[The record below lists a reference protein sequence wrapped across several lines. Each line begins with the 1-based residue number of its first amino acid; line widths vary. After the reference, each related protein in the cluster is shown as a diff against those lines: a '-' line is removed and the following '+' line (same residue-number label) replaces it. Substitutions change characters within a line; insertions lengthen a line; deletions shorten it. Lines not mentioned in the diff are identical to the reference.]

1 MFFVSGK
8 VMFKLNAGINLIES
22 LIGMFL
28 CVPEFDLIS
37 LIFMDFVEGKP
48 LSCLA
53 CFSVV
58 GEVFSDFFE
67 GDELF
72 WLLLMLRVIGG
83 KVDRIG
89 GEDQVDF
96 WIKEE

>member
-1 MFFVSGK
+1 VFFVSGK
-8 VMFKLNAGINLIES
+8 VIFKLHAGIDLIES
-22 LIGMFL
+22 LIRMLL

-37 LIFMDFVEGKP
+37 LIFVDFVEGKP

-58 GEVFSDFFE
+58 GEVFRDFFE

-72 WLLLMLRVIGG
+72 WLLLML
-83 KVDRIG
+83 
-89 GEDQVDF
+89 
-96 WIKEE
+96 